1 MTDDLSLRRLTP
13 AGIDEWTAYLAAA
26 KADPAVE
33 APTGLLDDPKLSEA
47 VADVP
52 VPARRF
58 ETRREAADFLTDLLS
73 GLPES
78 EAEKDVGLWDWLTLR
93 YFDSVAPP
101 EGGRKIGNAYRYH
114 FQPENNRHWYR
125 HLLYIGW
132 HAKRTATPY
141 ERLFLESPVQ
151 QLDGYTES
159 AFRSLAIT
167 RIGCIFEV
175 LDRLYWD
182 PEIGGQR
189 IGYGKATKTAAN
201 IDTRFPRRLDQLELT
216 YDLHS
221 LSADRLIK
229 LLGPEF
235 QALDHGGAA
244 SAPAAKAK
252 PAKRRRIP
260 VTVG

>member
-33 APTGLLDDPKLSEA
+33 VPTGLLDDPKLSEP

-52 VPARRF
+52 VPALRF
-58 ETRREAADFLTDLLS
+58 ETRREAADVLTELLS

-78 EAEKDVGLWDWLTLR
+78 EVEKDVGLWDWLTLR

-101 EGGRKIGNAYRYH
+101 AGGRRSLYQPFCYH
-114 FQPENNRHWYR
+114 FSPDDHRLWYR
-125 HLLYIGW
+125 HRLFIAW
-132 HAKRTATPY
+132 EVKRLAGQY
-141 ERLFLESPVQ
+141 DRLFLDRELAS
-151 QLDGYTES
+151 LDKFTEL
-159 AFRSLAIT
+159 AFRRLSYT
-167 RIGCIFEV
+167 RLPNMPEV
-175 LDRLYWD
+175 IDRIYFD
-182 PEIGGQR
+182 VSKNQPRTGTAFGGSDTDF
-189 IGYGKATKTAAN
+189 G
-201 IDTRFPRRLDQLELT
+201 TRFPRRLDQLELT

-221 LSADRLIK
+221 LSADRLIE

-235 QALDHGGAA
+235 QALDHGGTA

-260 VTVG
+260 VTVS